1 MVNLIQTSR
10 CRLRLALNQMHQ
22 RKKDVLNEQHTL
34 QRNMIR
40 VEIRVSELEELK
52 PRPVQLLRHFQ
63 HLHERELP
71 PRRRYSEP
79 S

>member
-1 MVNLIQTSR
+1 MVNLVQTSR

-40 VEIRVSELEELK
+40 VEIRVSELEQFFLTNIRFLELDI
-52 PRPVQLLRHFQ
+52 FY
-63 HLHERELP
+63 E
-71 PRRRYSEP
+71 
-79 S
+79 